1 VPNPPKPPR
10 GISSLKKCSR
20 KREVRLW
27 AAKNFPKWRGGEG
40 VKAAALKL
48 RYDGAKCVRV
58 LQNKPVFDAQCEGS
72 LAMGLR

>member
-1 VPNPPKPPR
+1 MPNPPKPPR
-10 GISSLKKCSR
+10 GISGLKKCSR

-27 AAKNFPKWRGGEG
+27 AANKLPQMEGGGG

-58 LQNKPVFDAQCEGS
+58 LQIKPVFDAQCEGS

>member
-1 VPNPPKPPR
+1 MGR
-10 GISSLKKCSR
+10 KKLPQM
-20 KREVRLW
+20 E
-27 AAKNFPKWRGGEG
+27 GGEG